1 MYELKLNELQLILD
15 SVKQSKYGNKQVL
28 RKRTLGLLS
37 VTTTKAKNL
46 RQKILQIYKS
56 RSQQQP
62 IMHYSPYSL
71 RRTPSSRQPSVRMSS
86 TRSQHFLQ
94 HQPSTYNS
102 PIIPPTFNNSIQTS
116 SIRTPHNQT
125 IRFEHLPFFKSMQ
138 TLLEPMYCQ
147 TNIDAANFTGL
158 YYLTDSVRHSI
169 INSWNITKQEYKI
182 QIILRFV
189 QIELKENVTERLPY
203 NITVSVNGQ
212 QCKLPTLNIPTKAGI
227 TPWRCNV
234 PIDLTHQTDLR
245 TCLQNELKITWS
257 EEPHE
262 YMASVYVAEKLTS
275 DELLIKLKEKPI
287 RKCEET
293 KELIK
298 KSMESDNDMGIDS
311 MFATVKD
318 PLSKTRM
325 KLPARGVHC
334 IHMQCFDAIQFL
346 QMNELKQTWACPL
359 CKKKVKF
366 EDIEV
371 DEFFLII
378 LQSSKLSEEC
388 ENVILLKD
396 GSWSE
401 KKNKEFM
408 NSSISNRT
416 SNNVVNNQV
425 EVLTLSDSDDEDMSF
440 IKQPKPILP
449 KEKEPVVK
457 FEHIPGET
465 ENRTKLNNKN
475 SLENDLVLDLSIKNG
490 PIASTS
496 AKSSSNIKDNGHSV
510 PSKSI
515 ESPYILN
522 DFFLPSLMITENNSK
537 NCKPSC
543 SGTSRNN
550 NPQENNKS
558 RSVLCV
564 ITLE

>member
-1 MYELKLNELQLILD
+1 ME
-15 SVKQSKYGNKQVL
+15 SVKQNKSGNKQVL

-37 VTTTKAKNL
+37 AASSSKTKNL
-46 RQKILQIYKS
+46 RQKILQIYGS

-62 IMHYSPYSL
+62 IMHYNPYPLL
-71 RRTPSSRQPSVRMSS
+71 RQTPSLRQPSVRMSS
-86 TRSQHFLQ
+86 TRSQNFLH
-94 HQPSTYNS
+94 HQPSTYNPS
-102 PIIPPTFNNSIQTS
+102 IIPSFNNSIQSS
-116 SIRTPHNQT
+116 SIGTSRNQT

-158 YYLTDSVRHSI
+158 FYVTDSTKHTIVK
-169 INSWNITKQEYKI
+169 SWNITKQEYKI

-189 QIELKENVTERLPY
+189 QIDLKENVTERLPY
-203 NITVSVNGQ
+203 NITISVNGQ

-234 PIDLTHQTDLR
+234 PIDLTQQTDLR
-245 TCLQNELKITWS
+245 NCSQNELKITWS
-257 EEPHE
+257 EEPHQ

-287 RKCEET
+287 RKCEKT

-298 KSMESDNDMGIDS
+298 KSMASDNEMGIDS

-325 KLPARGVHC
+325 QLPARGVHC

-346 QMNELKQTWACPL
+346 QMNEQKQTWACPL

-378 LQSSKLSEEC
+378 LQSPNLSEEC

-408 NSSISNRT
+408 YNST
-416 SNNVVNNQV
+416 SNNVFNNQV
-425 EVLTLSDSDDEDMSF
+425 EVMTLSDSDDEDTSLK
-440 IKQPKPILP
+440 KQPKHISP

-457 FEHIPGET
+457 FEHIPSET
-465 ENRTKLNNKN
+465 GIGTKLNSTN
-475 SLENDLVLDLSIKNG
+475 SPENDIVLDLSING

-496 AKSSSNIKDNGHSV
+496 AKSPSNIKVNGYRG
-510 PSKSI
+510 PSISTGT
-515 ESPYILN
+515 SCLSN
-522 DFFLPSLMITENNSK
+522 DFYLPSIKITESNSK
-537 NCKPSC
+537 NYKPSC
-543 SGTSRNN
+543 SETSRNN
-550 NPQENNKS
+550 NPQENRKS